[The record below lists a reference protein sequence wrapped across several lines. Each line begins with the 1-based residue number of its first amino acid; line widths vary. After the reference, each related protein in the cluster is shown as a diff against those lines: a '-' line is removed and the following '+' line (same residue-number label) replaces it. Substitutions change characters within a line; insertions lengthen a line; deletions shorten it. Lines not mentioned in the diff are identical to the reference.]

1 MATLVESL
9 TPLLDAEVVGRMSQK
24 LGVDEQTARR
34 GVEVALP
41 LLVSALA
48 RNSASPEGAQALSN
62 ALARDHD
69 GSVLQR
75 VPNAVDNYQA
85 GPGDGILRHVLG
97 EQRANVET
105 TLTQTTGVNA
115 SALLQML
122 APVVLGA
129 VGNMAQKQQLDAG
142 GLATT
147 LQSEQQQMS
156 HSRPDMMGMLS
167 TVLDTNKD
175 GSPLDDVIG
184 LAGKLFSRR
193 S

>member
-9 TPLLDAEVVGRMSQK
+9 TPLLDTEAVNRIGQT

-48 RNSASPEGAQALSN
+48 RNSASPEGAQALSS

-69 GSVLQR
+69 GSVLNR
-75 VPNAVDNYQA
+75 VPDAVSNYQS

-97 EQRANVET
+97 AQRANVET
-105 TLTQTTGVNA
+105 TMTQATGMDA

-129 VGNMAQKQQLDAG
+129 VGNMTRERRLDAG
-142 GLATT
+142 GLAST
-147 LQSEQQQMS
+147 LQSERQQVSQA
-156 HSRPDMMGMLS
+156 RPDAMGMIS
-167 TVLDTNKD
+167 TLLDMNKD
-175 GSPLDDVIG
+175 GSPVDDVLG

-193 S
+193 R